1 MGILSSLFGIGGSKP
16 KQETVVQSAQ
26 IPPELA
32 PFVKQIL
39 GEAQDLYEG
48 EIERGYDPYTGLTSA
63 PFTAEE
69 EAAQAGIAGLVGTAT
84 PYIEEAVG
92 TYREGAEKFTPETA
106 QEYMSPYQRA
116 VTDIEKREA
125 ERVFERD
132 VMPRFEAEAVRAG
145 GLSGLGTRAGV
156 QAAELQRN
164 QQQLLADIE
173 TKGLQSAFQDAR
185 QGFETQK
192 ARERQMAGD
201 VGRTGPALFQAGL
214 AERGAQMGVGEQ
226 KRQQAQTGLDEAYF
240 RFLEERGFP
249 QQTLADYSQTVYGNP
264 VLGTPSVTRQ
274 TTEQPF
280 VASPASQLMGLG
292 LSGLNLY
299 GMGGGFSP
307 GNFSMGNLYAR
318 PGMGAAA
325 QGGQVESTLPI
336 VRRAYSGPVA
346 WTPASVP
353 TWRGGTGAT
362 SPNQS
367 RNYNQIIAD
376 VFKQLGD
383 KQFAT
388 KANDPLLK
396 NITGDVNKLD
406 YFKPEKR
413 AIPSRQLE
421 TKLKNQ
427 RTVAKEASQ
436 AIADQRKE
444 KLGEISD
451 PYFEGQEEL
460 AGKVNVGEG
469 VGAFLKDVAAG
480 EVSDA
485 ITPTQILSG
494 AVAAAGEEAGKQITE
509 GFNKLAEVRKEKY
522 ADDKGEIIRESDR
535 LLEEANLDN
544 ATEIELMKNQF
555 NLDETIAKLP
565 IEKQKYIFNQV
576 DQVRKSGNLT
586 LNRLNTLA
594 SFIKAMATAQGTA
607 KGGKDH
613 VSAMRIM
620 NNSIGRN
627 NNVTINYD
635 QQGNMTG
642 IADSQGKSLSN
653 KNPAHIKIN
662 REFMLRNKKF
672 LDKLQGLGRQPT
684 RTDIIEAQNA
694 ATNWAGGKE
703 DPPMVDFFNTY
714 QVYRTT
720 IIDNADPQQVK
731 SRKTIQRNNAI
742 QDFANKYYNGDAVA
756 AQAYLLYKIDQPE
769 FKAFATNP

>member
-48 EIERGYDPYTGLTSA
+48 EIERGYEPYTGLTSA

-125 ERVFERD
+125 QRVFERD
-132 VMPRFEAEAVRAG
+132 VMPRFEAEAVQAG

-173 TKGLQSAFQDAR
+173 AKGLQSAFQDAR
-185 QGFETQK
+185 QAFETQK

-226 KRQQAQTGLDEAYF
+226 KRQQAQTALDEAYF

-264 VLGTPSVTRQ
+264 VLGTPSVTKQ

-280 VASPASQLMGLG
+280 VSSPASQLMGLG

-325 QGGQVESTLPI
+325 QGGQVESTLPVI
-336 VRRAYSGPVA
+336 KRAAGRTVGFSP
-346 WTPASVP
+346 TSVP
-353 TWRGGTGAT
+353 AWRRGPGAT
-362 SPNQS
+362 SPNLPT
-367 RNYNQIIAD
+367 NYNQILAN
-376 VFKQLGD
+376 VFKQLSD

-388 KANDPLLK
+388 KANDPLLG
-396 NITGDVNKLD
+396 NITRDVNKLD
-406 YFKPEKR
+406 YFDPEKR
-413 AIPSRQLE
+413 AIPSRQLQ
-421 TKLKNQ
+421 TKLRNQ
-427 RTVAKEASQ
+427 RTVAREASQ

-451 PYFEGQEEL
+451 PYFEGQKEL
-460 AGKVNVGEG
+460 AGKVNVGEE
-469 VGAFLKDVAAG
+469 VGAELRKDRPEGETPIELLTKTMGAAG
-480 EVSDA
+480 E
-485 ITPTQILSG
+485 G
-494 AVAAAGEEAGKQITE
+494 AGKQITE
-509 GFNKLAEVRKEKY
+509 GFNKLAEIRKEKY
-522 ADDKGEIIRESDR
+522 TDDKGEVVRESDR

-544 ATEIELMKNQF
+544 ATEIELIKNQF

-620 NNSIGRN
+620 NNAIGRN

-672 LDKLQGLGRQPT
+672 LDMLQNLGRQPT

-694 ATNWAGGKE
+694 ATNWAGGKD

-720 IIDNADPQQVK
+720 IIDNADTQQVK
-731 SRKTIQRNNAI
+731 ARKTIQRNKAI

>member
-125 ERVFERD
+125 QRVFERD
-132 VMPRFEAEAVRAG
+132 VMPRFEAEAVEAG

-185 QGFETQK
+185 QAFETQK

-299 GMGGGFSP
+299 GMGGGFNP
-307 GNFSMGNLYAR
+307 GGFSMGNLYAR

-325 QGGQVESTLPI
+325 QGGQVESTLPVI
-336 VRRAYSGPVA
+336 KRAAG
-346 WTPASVP
+346 T
-353 TWRGGTGAT
+353 TGANAGLNLGMFNLGQFLPTLATQAQT
-362 SPNQS
+362 SLGRMSPPKTEKGIKSSLGKKFDSPYLENLYKNLIGDRKTERS
-367 RNYNQIIAD
+367 LAADLRANAIARAQ
-376 VFKQLGD
+376 KQTEGARED
-383 KQFAT
+383 YFPKAREEAT
-388 KANDPLLK
+388 K
-396 NITGDVNKLD
+396 I
-406 YFKPEKR
+406 
-413 AIPSRQLE
+413 
-421 TKLKNQ
+421 
-427 RTVAKEASQ
+427 
-436 AIADQRKE
+436 
-444 KLGEISD
+444 
-451 PYFEGQEEL
+451 
-460 AGKVNVGEG
+460 NVGGELGAELRKDRPEG
-469 VGAFLKDVAAG
+469 ETPVDLLRKSMAAMAEGAGD
-480 EVSDA
+480 
-485 ITPTQILSG
+485 QILSNFDKVAKLNEKEYAEKIKDITDLKTEELTQLDNESKANLVDIETNFNASKEIAGLEADETAAVSKLLKESIDTENKLLEPAKTYATILSAIGSTLAKRTGKAFPSFNAEAKMIDRWAAENTTGVTFIPDPNNPDKYILGGIDGTPLKSDSEAMKQYQQKRAEGMAQLSQG
-494 AVAAAGEEAGKQITE
+494 ALSAQAAGNDPRA
-509 GFNKLAEVRKEKY
+509 A
-522 ADDKGEIIRESDR
+522 
-535 LLEEANLDN
+535 
-544 ATEIELMKNQF
+544 M
-555 NLDETIAKLP
+555 
-565 IEKQKYIFNQV
+565 
-576 DQVRKSGNLT
+576 
-586 LNRLNTLA
+586 LN
-594 SFIKAMATAQGTA
+594 
-607 KGGKDH
+607 
-613 VSAMRIM
+613 VM
-620 NNSIGRN
+620 NNL
-627 NNVTINYD
+627 
-635 QQGNMTG
+635 MG
-642 IADSQGKSLSN
+642 ITVSPITN
-653 KNPAHIKIN
+653 KNIPYNAIRDLVLRPTADAK
-662 REFMLRNKKF
+662 REFDDTFGTGMARKI
-672 LDKLQGLGRQPT
+672 LGHP
-684 RTDIIEAQNA
+684 
-694 ATNWAGGKE
+694 
-703 DPPMVDFFNTY
+703 
-714 QVYRTT
+714 
-720 IIDNADPQQVK
+720 
-731 SRKTIQRNNAI
+731 
-742 QDFANKYYNGDAVA
+742 
-756 AQAYLLYKIDQPE
+756 
-769 FKAFATNP
+769 